1 MDSNPGD
8 NIQEFRQQPL
18 VNNLLEHQM
27 MLMKKHGVGI
37 REILVEL
44 IIYLFFSV
52 LDLAF
57 GSAINVQ
64 QQQQQQKKN
73 ERDQYSPYGP
83 NKLAQ

>member
-52 LDLAF
+52 LDLAL

-64 QQQQQQKKN
+64 KKKKMSETN
-73 ERDQYSPYGP
+73 IPHTDRTS
-83 NKLAQ
+83 